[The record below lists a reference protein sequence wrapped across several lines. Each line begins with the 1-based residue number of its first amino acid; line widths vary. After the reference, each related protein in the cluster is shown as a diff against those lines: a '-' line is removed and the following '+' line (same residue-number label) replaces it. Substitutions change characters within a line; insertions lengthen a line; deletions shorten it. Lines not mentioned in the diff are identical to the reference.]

1 METFET
7 YAPLFAGFYGTI
19 YEYNNEDFDIESY
32 NEENNTNL
40 NYDDFEWDYSDYRER
55 IAKRFVSEIE
65 SELNMYFPIKITY
78 QNIQSPKYY
87 NFTND
92 SINISVEVDL
102 NKLIDLIKENNNEAE
117 KYFLDNYTSRDG
129 FISFHSNDIND
140 WINIKYI
147 LEDDKH
153 RVGAIIDCLASIFI
167 NIEDINSYVLE
178 ETYINFKRKN
188 KLS

>member
-129 FISFHSNDIND
+129 FTSFHSNDIND

-153 RVGAIIDCLASIFI
+153 RVGAIIDCLSSIFI
-167 NIEDINSYVLE
+167 NIEDVNSYVLE